1 MGVLGEDPH
10 LPQVALG
17 GGVTLEPVLVA
28 ALLLAHL
35 AVPLELLQ
43 AFRLRTSCSVHTGD
57 GIERAISYP

>member
-17 GGVTLEPVLVA
+17 RGVALEPVLVA

-43 AFRLRTSCSVHTGD
+43 AFRLHISGK
-57 GIERAISYP
+57 ERRANRRWV